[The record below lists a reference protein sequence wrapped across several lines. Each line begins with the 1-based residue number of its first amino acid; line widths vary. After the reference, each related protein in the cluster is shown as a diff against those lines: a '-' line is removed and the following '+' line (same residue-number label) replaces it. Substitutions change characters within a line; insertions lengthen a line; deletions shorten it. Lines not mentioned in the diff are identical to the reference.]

1 MIRLSRTLP
10 EGWTLR
16 MPDPAS
22 SLPEIARASN
32 GPITVHIRWPVPSDT
47 SKSDPSQF
55 RAIARPDQPSPE
67 DWILSATKG
76 NQSIGLPEEIREW
89 AAREV
94 QQLYTAFKDLE

>member
-22 SLPEIARASN
+22 PLQEIARATK
-32 GPITVHIRWPVPSDT
+32 GAVTVCIRWPVPSDGA
-47 SKSDPSQF
+47 KSDPSHF
-55 RAIARPDQPSPE
+55 RAIATHDQPSPE
-67 DWILSATKG
+67 DWILSATSE
-76 NQSIGLPEEIREW
+76 NRSIRLPEEIREW

-94 QQLYTAFKDLE
+94 QHLYTAFKDLE